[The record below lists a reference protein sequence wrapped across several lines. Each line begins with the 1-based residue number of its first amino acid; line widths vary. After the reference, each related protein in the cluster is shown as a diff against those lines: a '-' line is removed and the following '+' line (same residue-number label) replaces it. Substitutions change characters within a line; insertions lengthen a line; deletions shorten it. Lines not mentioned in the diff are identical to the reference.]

1 MFSEAYV
8 IFSVGNLSREF
19 AKTSHR
25 PLSCLSKILKTL
37 APGYMLTSMMCAA
50 LFAAAY
56 PACWKKH
63 TQCSKRLL
71 GSLTYSQI
79 AGIIF
84 GMLTVGFIADRIGRK
99 RGSILTASIM
109 FVGE

>member
-8 IFSVGNLSREF
+8 IFSVGNLS
-19 AKTSHR
+19 
-25 PLSCLSKILKTL
+25 P
-37 APGYMLTSMMCAA
+37 

-84 GMLTVGFIADRIGRK
+84 GMLSVGFIADLIGRK

-109 FVGE
+109 FVVE